1 MQAKNVLLAITLCLF
16 TFSNLQAQ
24 NWWKNRIKG
33 EGDIEKR
40 TIEVSDFDGFTLAV
54 GANVKLRQGPEH
66 EMIIEAQPNIIDNIE
81 LKYRDG
87 HLRITYDR
95 PVYRTKGITIYLT
108 APSLDKV
115 SVSGSGNIDGEGTFK
130 SLGDLAIA
138 VSGSGNVNLDFEAK
152 EIQTSVS
159 GSGNL
164 RLSGSGDRFSVSV
177 SGSGNVKAGDL
188 VVADARV
195 SVSGSGNVHV
205 HATENLDARVSGS
218 GDIKYKGR
226 PRIIA
231 KTSGSG
237 DIEAIQ

>member
-1 MQAKNVLLAITLCLF
+1 MQTKNVLLIVTLYLF
-16 TFSNLQAQ
+16 TCSNLQAQ

-40 TIEVSDFDGFTLAV
+40 TIEVSDFDGFSLAV
-54 GANVKLRQGPEH
+54 SANVKLSQGSDY

-81 LKYRDG
+81 LKYKDG

-95 PVYRTKGITIYLT
+95 PLYRSKGITIYLI

-115 SVSGSGNIDGEGTFK
+115 AVSGSGNIEGEGSFK
-130 SLGDLAIA
+130 NLGDLAIA

-164 RLSGSGDRFSVSV
+164 RLSGSGERFSVSV
-177 SGSGNVKAGDL
+177 SGSGNVKASDL
-188 VVADARV
+188 VVADAKV

-205 HATENLDARVSGS
+205 HATENLEARVSGS

-226 PRIIA
+226 PRISA

-237 DIEAIQ
+237 DVEAIQ